1 MSKSKKQSST
11 TQQRKS
17 VRIIA
22 LILAGLMVIGVATIG
37 ISLIASTLGH
47 GNDTVQSE
55 SHDGHN
61 H

>member
-1 MSKSKKQSST
+1 MSNQNNHKTPAQK
-11 TQQRKS
+11 KS

-22 LILAGLMVIGVATIG
+22 LILAGLMLVGVATIG
-37 ISLIASTLGH
+37 ISLIAATLGA
-47 GNDTVQSE
+47 GNDTTQSD